1 MLNAFSSSSSTT
13 LPPEIIRAAKQGA
26 LTTIDPKYVDLKD
39 ELGRTLAYHAL
50 DNNHLELANMLL
62 RLQTDI
68 TITTVSGWSILH
80 LIAKKNATTLLK
92 TICTEKEIETNFLL
106 LANASQDTCLS
117 TAAKCGN
124 VDVLAQFLLIF
135 KQKGITDPSIKAKA
149 MVIAAKQDHVACVM
163 VLLEDG
169 TDLNLCNEVEK
180 ENFIHLLIRCNAV
193 KTLEAIKDK
202 IGPHEL
208 MELWYKQKNQSQLT
222 PLELAISLG
231 HWQAAKILLS
241 LRAKEID
248 SLQWLTLSK
257 VIEDKPQTQ
266 IASTHGGL
274 KEYLPIATQYQADQ
288 KEAAEMGFN
297 DEDIPVEY
305 NDNDE
310 ITQDF
315 AKFSLNH

>member
-1 MLNAFSSSSSTT
+1 
-13 LPPEIIRAAKQGA
+13 
-26 LTTIDPKYVDLKD
+26 
-39 ELGRTLAYHAL
+39 
-50 DNNHLELANMLL
+50 
-62 RLQTDI
+62 
-68 TITTVSGWSILH
+68 
-80 LIAKKNATTLLK
+80 
-92 TICTEKEIETNFLL
+92 
-106 LANASQDTCLS
+106 
-117 TAAKCGN
+117 
-124 VDVLAQFLLIF
+124 
-135 KQKGITDPSIKAKA
+135 
-149 MVIAAKQDHVACVM
+149 
-163 VLLEDG
+163 
-169 TDLNLCNEVEK
+169 
-180 ENFIHLLIRCNAV
+180 
-193 KTLEAIKDK
+193 
-202 IGPHEL
+202 